1 MNKNLNQSI
10 IIHNA
15 QAKYYK
21 YRTPYIP
28 KLFAEL
34 EKKLQIS
41 NQSIL
46 LDLCC
51 GCGEVSEGFAKGN
64 CNKIYALDGSKDM
77 LNLAY
82 INEKIEYSCIDIN
95 SKLFECPEPVDF
107 FVIGRAIHWIE
118 PKKLQDLVHKNMK
131 ENGTIIILSSQ
142 WDSDEPWFPIFNS
155 VQLKYVKQLNLVEK
169 ITSRKLDFTGQKTMQ
184 EIGFIEVE
192 KFHVQT
198 TGQFNINWLINHV
211 LSNNYAENLI
221 ALEANLF
228 DFKAEMH
235 KNLTPF
241 LKKGKILA
249 KFTSWAIIY
258 RRK

>member
-1 MNKNLNQSI
+1 MNKNANQSI
-10 IIHNA
+10 MIHNT

-21 YRTPYIP
+21 YRTPYISQ
-28 KLFAEL
+28 LFAEV

-41 NQSIL
+41 NQTIL

-64 CNKIYALDGSKDM
+64 CNKIYALDGSKEM
-77 LNLAY
+77 LNLAHK
-82 INEKIEYSCIDIN
+82 NQKIEYSCIDIN

-118 PKKLQDLVHKNMK
+118 PKKLQDLVDKNMK
-131 ENGTIIILSSQ
+131 ENGAIIILSSQ

-155 VQLKYVKQLNLVEK
+155 VTLKYVKPIKIVEK
-169 ITSRKLDFTGQKTMQ
+169 ITSRKVDFTGRKTMQ
-184 EIGFIEVE
+184 EIGFKEVE
-192 KFHVQT
+192 NLYAQT
-198 TGQFNINWLINHV
+198 TGQCNINWLTNHV

-221 ALEANLF
+221 ALEANLP

-241 LKKGKILA
+241 QKKGKFLV